1 MALIL
6 ATMILI
12 SLLTYLIQGWVFK
25 SNTFGNKLPPGPK
38 GFPIIGSLHL
48 LSKLIH
54 RDLHHLSQRYGPIM
68 YMQLGR
74 VHAIVVSSPRAAEL
88 FLKTHDLDFPSRPL
102 TKTSNQISYGR
113 KGIAFSQYD
122 SHWRNMRKMC
132 TLELFSFLK
141 INSFSSMRKQ
151 EVRLLVDDLQEAA
164 ENRVAVDLS
173 SKISCL
179 IVDIMCLMVVGRKY
193 RDKELDAKGF
203 KAVIQEAT
211 RLAAAPNLGDFFPF
225 IARLDLQGL
234 CRRAK
239 SVGDVFDGFLEKIV
253 EEHVVSKNDKNKD
266 FVDVML
272 DLMGSREN
280 DYQIDCSTIKAMIL
294 DLLIAAVDSSTTIIN
309 WALPELIKHPHIMKK
324 MQEELEKV
332 VGLNRM
338 VEESD
343 LNNLKY
349 LEMVIKETFRMHP
362 PIPLI
367 PRESI
372 QDCMVN
378 GYHIP
383 NKSRLVINAWAIG
396 RDARTW
402 LDPDEFIPERFVDE
416 QVDMKG
422 KDFKLIP
429 FGYGRRGCP
438 GTQLALTTVRLVVA
452 QLVHCFDWELPNGM
466 MQAELDMT
474 EEFGLT
480 CPRAQNLVLIPRY
493 RLNNANLN

>member
-1 MALIL
+1 
-6 ATMILI
+6 
-12 SLLTYLIQGWVFK
+12 
-25 SNTFGNKLPPGPK
+25 
-38 GFPIIGSLHL
+38 
-48 LSKLIH
+48 
-54 RDLHHLSQRYGPIM
+54 M

-113 KGIAFSQYD
+113 KGIIFAQYD

-164 ENRVAVDLS
+164 ENRVAVNLS

-294 DLLIAAVDSSTTIIN
+294 VSKLLSLKASKVSIIIAGA
-309 WALPELIKHPHIMKK
+309 
-324 MQEELEKV
+324 
-332 VGLNRM
+332 
-338 VEESD
+338 
-343 LNNLKY
+343 
-349 LEMVIKETFRMHP
+349 
-362 PIPLI
+362 
-367 PRESI
+367 
-372 QDCMVN
+372 
-378 GYHIP
+378 
-383 NKSRLVINAWAIG
+383 
-396 RDARTW
+396 
-402 LDPDEFIPERFVDE
+402 
-416 QVDMKG
+416 
-422 KDFKLIP
+422 
-429 FGYGRRGCP
+429 
-438 GTQLALTTVRLVVA
+438 
-452 QLVHCFDWELPNGM
+452 HC
-466 MQAELDMT
+466 
-474 EEFGLT
+474 
-480 CPRAQNLVLIPRY
+480 
-493 RLNNANLN
+493 

>member
-1 MALIL
+1 
-6 ATMILI
+6 
-12 SLLTYLIQGWVFK
+12 
-25 SNTFGNKLPPGPK
+25 
-38 GFPIIGSLHL
+38 
-48 LSKLIH
+48 
-54 RDLHHLSQRYGPIM
+54 
-68 YMQLGR
+68 
-74 VHAIVVSSPRAAEL
+74 
-88 FLKTHDLDFPSRPL
+88 
-102 TKTSNQISYGR
+102 
-113 KGIAFSQYD
+113 
-122 SHWRNMRKMC
+122 
-132 TLELFSFLK
+132 
-141 INSFSSMRKQ
+141 
-151 EVRLLVDDLQEAA
+151 
-164 ENRVAVDLS
+164 
-173 SKISCL
+173 
-179 IVDIMCLMVVGRKY
+179 
-193 RDKELDAKGF
+193 
-203 KAVIQEAT
+203 
-211 RLAAAPNLGDFFPF
+211 
-225 IARLDLQGL
+225 
-234 CRRAK
+234 
-239 SVGDVFDGFLEKIV
+239 
-253 EEHVVSKNDKNKD
+253 
-266 FVDVML
+266 
-272 DLMGSREN
+272 
-280 DYQIDCSTIKAMIL
+280 
-294 DLLIAAVDSSTTIIN
+294 
-309 WALPELIKHPHIMKK
+309 MKK